1 LLILDYLRVRNLT
14 NAQVESRTRQLLD
27 QGYQRLLTFECWKR
41 GSPGQKEGYEWFG
54 AMAPPHEGL
63 TAYGLL
69 QFRDM
74 SRVYDVD
81 KAMLERTRR
90 FLLSCRDGQGG
101 FKRGRHYHG
110 WGDASE
116 EVANAYILWA
126 LTEGKETEDLSREL
140 NALNDK
146 AKNSTDSYFIA
157 LVANSLLNQDRAE
170 DAAALLQ
177 KLNAAQKPEGYVD
190 GATRSITYSY
200 GRDIQIETTALA
212 VLGWLKVHRQRPTEY
227 RPNLQSAI
235 KWLGQ
240 QRGPW
245 GGFGST
251 QATVLTLKAL
261 VAFSE
266 AQRAVEEGDVV
277 LYLGDRE
284 VARKHFTGG
293 IQEALVLDV
302 PEPEKLL
309 KPGKNQLRVELTGK
323 NQFPYTVSWSY
334 HTLKPPSAENS
345 PVRLTT
351 HLDKEHAGEGDT
363 VRLTAVLENR
373 SPEPEGMAVAILG
386 LPAGLTLPED
396 MKQLKDLTLPRDGG
410 KEPGVISAWEV
421 RGREL
426 VLYWRG
432 LGPKQKIEVRLD
444 LIGRVPGH
452 YSGPA
457 SRAYLYYNAD
467 YKCWV
472 EPLKVVVDRR

>member
-1 LLILDYLRVRNLT
+1 MT
-14 NAQVESRTRQLLD
+14 NAQVEGRTRQVLD
-27 QGYQRLLTFECWKR
+27 RGYQRLLTFECRKR
-41 GSPGQKEGYEWFG
+41 WNPSQKEGYEWFG
-54 AMAPPHEGL
+54 GATPPHEGL
-63 TAYGLL
+63 TAYALL

-90 FLLSCRDGQGG
+90 FLLSCRDGRGG
-101 FKRGRHYHG
+101 FKRGRVYHG
-110 WGDASE
+110 WGDAPE
-116 EVANAYILWA
+116 QTANAYILWA

-146 AKNSTDSYFIA
+146 AKDSTDSYFLA
-157 LVANSLLNQDRAE
+157 LVANSLLNQGRSD
-170 DAAALLQ
+170 DAAVLLQ
-177 KLNAAQKPEGYVD
+177 KLTAAQKPEGYVD
-190 GATRSITYSY
+190 GATRSITYSF
-200 GRDIQIETTALA
+200 GRDLQIETTALA
-212 VLGWLKVHRQRPTEY
+212 VLAWLKVHRQRPIEY
-227 RPNLQSAI
+227 RANLQSAI

-266 AQRAVEEGDVV
+266 AQRASEEGDVI
-277 LYLGDRE
+277 LYVGDRE
-284 VARKHFTGG
+284 VGRRHFSSG

-309 KPGKNQLRVELTGK
+309 QPGKNPLRVELTGK

-334 HTLKPPSAENS
+334 HTLKPPSAENC
-345 PVRLTT
+345 PVRLSTR
-351 HLDKEHAGEGDT
+351 LDKEQAGEGDT
-363 VRLTAVLENR
+363 VRLTCVLENR
-373 SPEPEGMAVAILG
+373 SPEAEGMAVAIIG

-396 MKQLKDLTLPRDGG
+396 LKQLKDLTLPRDGG
-410 KEPGVISAWEV
+410 KEPGVISAWEL
-421 RGREL
+421 RGREV

-432 LGPKQKIEVRLD
+432 LGPKQKIEVNLD
-444 LIGRVPGH
+444 LIARSPGEYH
-452 YSGPA
+452 GPA

-472 EPLKVVVDRR
+472 DPLKAVIGKR